1 MPKLSDVQPNLA
13 NHIASV
19 NKDSIIHL
27 FNDNISDVSC
37 NEMSSAMRSDSD
49 MDIDNLVW
57 EDDHELYDNPNV
69 YKGSTVE
76 EMHEW
81 NLEMDMA
88 ERVGCWLQDDTT
100 GITPKA
106 TST

>member
-76 EMHEW
+76 EMHECTDCSAGMHSKYFQSCKVEGK
-81 NLEMDMA
+81 LG
-88 ERVGCWLQDDTT
+88 V
-100 GITPKA
+100 P
-106 TST
+106 